1 MHTMKTCR
9 WPLGFFLLV
18 LVVHVEIS
26 IARSQFKSWE
36 FRNNVFELDH
46 SKQNFYFENSE
57 KQVYVLDLKSLFF
70 IFFFLI
76 KLNID
81 KR

>member
-1 MHTMKTCR
+1 MLLAT
-9 WPLGFFLLV
+9 GFFFCLS

-36 FRNNVFELDH
+36 FLNNVFELDH

-57 KQVYVLDLKSLFF
+57 KQVYVLDLKNLFF
-70 IFFFLI
+70 QCFFFNNKI
-76 KLNID
+76 EY
-81 KR
+81 R